1 LTPWS
6 ASYIYVLFDLIKL
19 TSLPGS
25 FGAIVLD
32 MELIKDMVHEDIRQ
46 LDEVVVSNQIEH
58 VVSRCTELGKSGE
71 LP

>member
-1 LTPWS
+1 
-6 ASYIYVLFDLIKL
+6 L